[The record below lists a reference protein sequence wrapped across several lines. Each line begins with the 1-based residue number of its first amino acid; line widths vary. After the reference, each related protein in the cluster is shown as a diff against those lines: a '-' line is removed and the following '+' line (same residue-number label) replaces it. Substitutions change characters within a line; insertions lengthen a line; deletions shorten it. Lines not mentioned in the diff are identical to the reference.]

1 MFQFK
6 QFGVEDALCSH
17 KVGTDGVLLGAW
29 VLSPNLPDIR
39 VLDVGTGSGLIA
51 LMCAQRFPNAL
62 IDGIEL
68 DTKSAENADD
78 NFNNS
83 PWSARLKLIKAD
95 VLDFVPP
102 YSYDLIVS
110 NPPYYDDHH
119 WAVGTE
125 RHRARHTSA
134 GLSFEALLSKV
145 KALLTPNT
153 GLFQV
158 IIPYNRLEQFEALA
172 KQLGLFTQTLIL
184 IKGQENTAIN
194 RCLISFGFKALRPY
208 PQAQLTLKDAETRQY
223 QEPVRSWVAPF
234 YLKL

>member
-6 QFGVEDALCSH
+6 QFSIEDALCSH

-29 VLSPNLPDIR
+29 ALPPNLPDIR
-39 VLDVGTGSGLIA
+39 VLDMGTGSGLIA

-83 PWSARLKLIKAD
+83 PWSARLKLIQAD
-95 VLDFVPP
+95 ILDFAPP

-110 NPPYYDDHH
+110 NPPYYDNHH
-119 WAVGTE
+119 WAAGTE

-134 GLSFEALLSKV
+134 GLSFEALLSKI
-145 KALLTPNT
+145 KALLTPDT

-158 IIPYNRLEQFEALA
+158 IIPYNSLERFKALA
-172 KQLGLFTQTLIL
+172 NQQGLFTQTLIL
-184 IKGQENTAIN
+184 IKGQENTPIN
-194 RCLISFGFKALRPY
+194 RCLISLGFKALHPY
-208 PQAQLTLKDAETRQY
+208 PQAKLTLKDTETRQY
-223 QEPVRSWVAPF
+223 QEPVLSWVAPF